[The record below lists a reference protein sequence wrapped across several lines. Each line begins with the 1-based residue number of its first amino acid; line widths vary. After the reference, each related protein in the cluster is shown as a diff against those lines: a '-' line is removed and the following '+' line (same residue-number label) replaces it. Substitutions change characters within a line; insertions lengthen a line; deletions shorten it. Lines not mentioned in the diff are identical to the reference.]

1 MLYNRQGKNDEA
13 EKLLREVV
21 HQEPDMYE
29 VQYSLGL
36 LLAERKKYQDASL
49 YLSTAARGMPNRAR
63 VSYNLGM
70 LMGFLRKDVE
80 AEAALQK
87 ALAISPDNAE
97 YLTALAQFYLKRGKY
112 REAEPFAKR
121 LSEAHPT
128 HPAGREMLEFIH
140 SRAPNE
146 KK

>member
-1 MLYNRQGKNDEA
+1 MHE
-13 EKLLREVV
+13 
-21 HQEPDMYE
+21 M
-29 VQYSLGL
+29 QYSLGL
-36 LLAERKKYQDASL
+36 LLAERKNYQDASL
-49 YLSTAARGMPNRAR
+49 YLSMAARGIPGRGR
-63 VSYNLGM
+63 VHYNLGM
-70 LMGFLRKDVE
+70 LMDFLRKDVE

-128 HPAGREMLEFIH
+128 HPAGREMREFIH
-140 SRAPNE
+140 SRIPNE